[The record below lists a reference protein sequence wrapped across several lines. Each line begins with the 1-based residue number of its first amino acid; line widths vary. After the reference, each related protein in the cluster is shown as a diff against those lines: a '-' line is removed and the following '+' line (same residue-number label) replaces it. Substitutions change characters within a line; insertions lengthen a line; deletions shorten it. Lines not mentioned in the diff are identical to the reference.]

1 MPTSTDEISLFDKL
15 YCIAIF
21 EIFFPFSLQK
31 AAAASHADCGWGG
44 GDQLTL
50 QKCNPSSSKQ
60 VLQAYPRYLR

>member
-31 AAAASHADCGWGG
+31 AAAASHADCGWGVEI
-44 GDQLTL
+44 
-50 QKCNPSSSKQ
+50 N
-60 VLQAYPRYLR
+60 